1 MSRGRL
7 TRNGHNASGCPD
19 PPYASRRR
27 HIDGGGPHAFHRQIR
42 YRHGGCD
49 RLVHDV
55 PGRGLAA
62 WEPLSDT
69 AANIQ
74 KVCTDG
80 IKFEAGIIK
89 SFNRREN
96 PYKAH
101 AAVAN
106 PPPVSRPAP
115 AGTVIVRQKI
125 NIYKYQ
131 KVVDLPD
138 GGKLALSHYGKY
150 ELRFQHKQ
158 AVGDTV
164 ALGLK
169 NFAEGSGITTATV
182 TNCRLFHSV

>member
-1 MSRGRL
+1 MDATHPGAR
-7 TRNGHNASGCPD
+7 TRHTLPGEGTSMEVAPMRSIARFGTAMVVVIALFMMFPGAAS
-19 PPYASRRR
+19 
-27 HIDGGGPHAFHRQIR
+27 
-42 YRHGGCD
+42 
-49 RLVHDV
+49 
-55 PGRGLAA
+55 AA

-106 PPPVSRPAP
+106 PPPTSRPAP

-125 NIYKYQ
+125 KIYKYQ

-182 TNCRLFHSV
+182 TNCRLFY